1 MAAMKSFFEYGM
13 VTICGIPWIELR
25 GTLNDWIDIRDRSQ
39 RLFGEFMPEYAALL
53 IPVLDQFV
61 ASYQGQV
68 DHFFWQIMV
77 KIIEHGRGSGSY
89 STVSGWI
96 NLLYPYLE
104 KGNNKLKSWQEMES
118 VDGPQPYDFPLV
130 VSSVPVEWDF
140 VGEQHLF
147 HIHAGMFGMAQDQKT
162 KALSTNIGWIV
173 TRDPPQKRADRILAI
188 ENELDDYLASG
199 QDDGSFRYWIQRLIK
214 ELEYLRNPAKRI
226 AAIRKERSSQYW
238 KETLIKELGYLRN
251 PADRIVAIEEELNKA
266 AGKYESKFKEKWIK
280 SLTRELE
287 CLRN

>member
-1 MAAMKSFFEYGM
+1 
-13 VTICGIPWIELR
+13 
-25 GTLNDWIDIRDRSQ
+25 
-39 RLFGEFMPEYAALL
+39 
-53 IPVLDQFV
+53 
-61 ASYQGQV
+61 
-68 DHFFWQIMV
+68 
-77 KIIEHGRGSGSY
+77 
-89 STVSGWI
+89 
-96 NLLYPYLE
+96 
-104 KGNNKLKSWQEMES
+104 
-118 VDGPQPYDFPLV
+118 
-130 VSSVPVEWDF
+130 
-140 VGEQHLF
+140 
-147 HIHAGMFGMAQDQKT
+147 MAQDQKT